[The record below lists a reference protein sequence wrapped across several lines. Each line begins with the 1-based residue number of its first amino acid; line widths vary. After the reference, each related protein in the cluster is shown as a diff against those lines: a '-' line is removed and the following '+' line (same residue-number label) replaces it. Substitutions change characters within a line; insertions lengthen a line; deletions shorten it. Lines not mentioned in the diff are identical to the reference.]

1 MTRNFGI
8 YTDMYNSIISDLR
21 SGKILSTI
29 RFIRKQ
35 IVEVKMSIRNLTIEI
50 SSIQD
55 PVMESELK
63 RNLKLAE
70 DKYHV
75 LDLLYAEYAKIKYG
89 F

>member
-21 SGKILSTI
+21 SGKIQSTI

-50 SSIQD
+50 SSILD